1 MNSLSKLSNL
11 KNIKASNLIRKNFC
25 AVAKV
30 NQMNLQVNNF
40 NFFKF
45 FFKFF
50 IIFQSNETYNKLV
63 QRDFSYF
70 DKLANQN
77 GRENVMVELENIKQ
91 NLDLSTK
98 LGREVL
104 EFSNQM
110 TQKIVLHERTIE
122 E

>member
-50 IIFQSNETYNKLV
+50 IIF
-63 QRDFSYF
+63 
-70 DKLANQN
+70 
-77 GRENVMVELENIKQ
+77 
-91 NLDLSTK
+91 
-98 LGREVL
+98 
-104 EFSNQM
+104 
-110 TQKIVLHERTIE
+110 
-122 E
+122 